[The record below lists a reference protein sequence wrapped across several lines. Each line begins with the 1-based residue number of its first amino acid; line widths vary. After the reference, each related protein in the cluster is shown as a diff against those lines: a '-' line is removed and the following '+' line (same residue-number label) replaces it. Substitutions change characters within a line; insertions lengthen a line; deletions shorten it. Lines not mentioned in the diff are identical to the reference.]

1 MLDSELVEAIRG
13 QIEQQLQ
20 VMEQT
25 TAQLDEPNLTTHKID
40 EFSEDARQQ
49 KQLEDIVHK

>member
-25 TAQLDEPNLTTHKID
+25 TAQLDEPILSTHKID